1 MEKEEGRRL
10 ALERR
15 NAISDKDRERWS
27 FEIQKKVRQQEWYRQ
42 SDIVLSYVSFRSEVS
57 TGKINEWILEDG
69 KQLFLPRTYADRHCM
84 EFYGVTDLSLL
95 SAGYQGIP
103 EPVESESHF
112 SALERQNFSGENVLL
127 IMPGVAFDKER
138 NRIGYG
144 GGYYDRYLSAHGEW
158 ITNTIMLAFAEQE
171 IPVIKSELC
180 DRKPERIIVN
190 NRL

>member
-15 NAISDKDRERWS
+15 NAISDKDREQCS
-27 FEIQKKVRQQEWYRQ
+27 FEIEKKVRQQEWYRQ

-57 TGKINEWILEDG
+57 TEKINEWILEDG
-69 KQLFLPRTYADRHCM
+69 KQLFLPRTYADRHCI
-84 EFYGVTDLSLL
+84 EFYRVTDLSLL

-103 EPVESESHF
+103 EPVESELHLP
-112 SALERQNFSGENVLL
+112 ALESRIASGENVLML
-127 IMPGVAFDKER
+127 MPGVAFDEKG

-171 IPVIKSELC
+171 IPVIESELC
-180 DRKPERIIVN
+180 DRKPDRIIVN